1 MNGKYQIYLGRRLG
15 GAAGWSCNRVLSYEA
30 SLPSLSR
37 LCSDNLPHQVP
48 HCTTCAAASGAASFV
63 RVWKVYKCDK
73 TRKFSNISSGLGW
86 APALLLPPHFYH
98 CWQRPPGLGWAG
110 LGCAGSCR
118 PLSKYTGASDTATAW
133 PCLKSLACDWL
144 LAPAAALP
152 LAGPGTELAAGSLAR
167 PHEVTARGCSE

>member
-1 MNGKYQIYLGRRLG
+1 MREVYPVCPDFAVTTCHTKFH
-15 GAAGWSCNRVLSYEA
+15 
-30 SLPSLSR
+30 
-37 LCSDNLPHQVP
+37 CSAP

-73 TRKFSNISSGLGW
+73 TRKFSNISSGLGR

-110 LGCAGSCR
+110 PGHADLCLNTPEPLTR
-118 PLSKYTGASDTATAW
+118 PLPGPAW
-133 PCLKSLACDWL
+133 NPWPVIGCWPRLPRSHWL
-144 LAPAAALP
+144 
-152 LAGPGTELAAGSLAR
+152 GGGWLAAGSLAR

>member
-1 MNGKYQIYLGRRLG
+1 MRQVYPVCPDFAATSCHTKFHIAPLVQRPAGRLHSCEFGKFI
-15 GAAGWSCNRVLSYEA
+15 NVIKPE
-30 SLPSLSR
+30 
-37 LCSDNLPHQVP
+37 
-48 HCTTCAAASGAASFV
+48 SFP
-63 RVWKVYKCDK
+63 
-73 TRKFSNISSGLGW
+73 ISAVGW
-86 APALLLPPHFYH
+86 AGLQLSSCLHISIIVGSG
-98 CWQRPPGLGWAG
+98 RPGWAG
-110 LGCAGSCR
+110 LGWAGSCR

>member
-1 MNGKYQIYLGRRLG
+1 MNGKYQIYLGRGIG

-30 SLPSLSR
+30 SLASLSR
-37 LCSDNLPHQVP
+37 LCSDKLPHQVP

-86 APALLLPPHFYH
+86 AQLSSCLHISIIVGSG
-98 CWQRPPGLGWAG
+98 RPGWAG
-110 LGCAGSCR
+110 LGWAGSCR

>member
-1 MNGKYQIYLGRRLG
+1 MNGKYQISLGTGIG

-73 TRKFSNISSGLGW
+73 TRKFSNISSGLGS

-110 LGCAGSCR
+110 SCR
-118 PLSKYTGASDTATAW
+118 PLSKYTASPLTRPLPGPAW
-133 PCLKSLACDWL
+133 NPWPVIGCWPRLPRSHW
-144 LAPAAALP
+144 LAPAQSWQ
-152 LAGPGTELAAGSLAR
+152 LAA
-167 PHEVTARGCSE
+167 